1 MRHPRILFLLSALLA
16 TASLAPAVSVP
27 VDLTG
32 YSPGAVR
39 VEQEDD
45 SLVVTWPDEA
55 STTWRAVFSLDPEKP
70 LITSIGSDQE
80 TIVRGGRP
88 FYRVETGKRRK
99 GWNAFFDFPPSHP
112 EGTRSFQGRL
122 ALRSA
127 RVRTIGDRV
136 ELFFDGLG
144 MGIFRRR
151 HRLHDF
157 PRQSFDSTGSRDDD
171 LHGGY
176 GLFLRRRDRTRAKIA
191 VVEKVFRGV
200 GLPFGSEGAADIRR
214 SGGDVA

>member
-144 MGIFRRR
+144 MGIF
-151 HRLHDF
+151 DGGIAYTIF
-157 PRQSFDSTGSRDDD
+157 PGSRLIQQEAVMTTYTADTAYFYDA
-171 LHGGY
+171 G
-176 GLFLRRRDRTRAKIA
+176 IA
-191 VVEKVFRGV
+191 PAPR
-200 GLPFGSEGAADIRR
+200 
-214 SGGDVA
+214 